1 MSNHVIE
8 AADQLRWWL
17 RLPPTNLIDR
27 GDHVRFRHALYLMIH
42 QIATV
47 LYGINGLPEIMY
59 FPSRLAGARERLN
72 GLPKAPVNA
81 GTSLWTMATEREPN
95 KAWETAAGLMR
106 ETLVL
111 LDEGSEATGFTD
123 SSAASLEIE
132 EGVFKPERSNSP
144 DELFAIA
151 TAAAEKIRHFAG
163 VESVALGGSLARGVA
178 DDQSDIDLLAFGLGI
193 PDETA
198 RRRMIS
204 AWPDVQFGPLIEQA
218 CDSVLV
224 DGVMVHVR
232 YWTTGT
238 VDDMLASFPS
248 PPAQRILAEELQ
260 CCHGLIDPN
269 GRIGEWKRAL
279 DEFPSELVA
288 GVIEQARLRLPVF
301 RSLWQKAG
309 TADDRI
315 HLYCLANQAVNDYL
329 VALYIRNGRFLSTP
343 RCTHRDIPSFEVV
356 PSELETGMSQLTDGV
371 ENMDEA
377 AARWRVLEG
386 LWEELVGMRSKLP

>member
-17 RLPPTNLIDR
+17 RLPPTNLIAR

-42 QIATV
+42 QVATV
-47 LYGINGLPEIMY
+47 LYGINGLSEIMY

-106 ETLVL
+106 ETLAL

-132 EGVFKPERSNSP
+132 EGVFKPERSNFP

-151 TAAAEKIRHFAG
+151 TAAAEKIRHITG

-178 DDQSDIDLLAFGLGI
+178 DDQSDIDLLAFGPGI
-193 PDETA
+193 PDETE

-204 AWPDVQFGPLIEQA
+204 AWPDVQFGPLIEPA
-218 CDSVLV
+218 CDSVMV

-232 YWTTGT
+232 YWTTWT
-238 VDDMLASFPS
+238 VDEMLVAFPT
-248 PPAQRILAEELQ
+248 PPTQRILAEELQ

-269 GRIGEWKRAL
+269 GRVSEWKRAL
-279 DEFPSELVA
+279 EKLPSELVA

-329 VALYIRNGRFLSTP
+329 AALYMRNGRFLSTP
-343 RCTHRDIPSFEVV
+343 KWTHRHIPAFDVV
-356 PSELETGMSQLTDGV
+356 TSDLVTRLWLQVDGINDGQEAPSRWEL
-371 ENMDEA
+371 
-377 AARWRVLEG
+377 LEG
-386 LWEELVGMRSKLP
+386 LWSELSGMGS

>member
-17 RLPPTNLIDR
+17 RLPPTNLIAR

-42 QIATV
+42 QVATV
-47 LYGINGLPEIMY
+47 LYGINGLSEIMY

-106 ETLVL
+106 ETLAL

-132 EGVFKPERSNSP
+132 EGVFKPERYNSP
-144 DELFAIA
+144 DELYSIA
-151 TAAAEKIRHFAG
+151 TATAERIRHFAG
-163 VESVALGGSLARGVA
+163 VESMVLGGSLARGVA
-178 DDQSDIDLLAFGLGI
+178 DGQSDIDLLAFGPDI
-193 PDETA
+193 PDETE

-204 AWPDVQFGPLIEQA
+204 AWPDVQFGPLIEPA
-218 CDSVLV
+218 CDSVMV

-232 YWTTGT
+232 YWTTWT
-238 VDDMLASFPS
+238 VDEMLVAFPT
-248 PPAQRILAEELQ
+248 PPTQRILAEELQ

-269 GRIGEWKRAL
+269 GRVSEWKRAL
-279 DEFPSELVA
+279 EKLPSELVA

-329 VALYIRNGRFLSTP
+329 AALYMRNGRFLSTP
-343 RCTHRDIPSFEVV
+343 KWTHRHIPAFDVV
-356 PSELETGMSQLTDGV
+356 TSDLVTRLWLQVDGINDGQEAPSRWEL
-371 ENMDEA
+371 
-377 AARWRVLEG
+377 LEG
-386 LWEELVGMRSKLP
+386 LWSELSGMGS

>member
-27 GDHVRFRHALYLMIH
+27 GDHVRFRHARYLMIH

-81 GTSLWTMATEREPN
+81 GSSLWTMATEREPN
-95 KAWETAAGLMR
+95 KAWETAARLMR

-123 SSAASLEIE
+123 SRAASMEIE

-144 DELFAIA
+144 DELYSIA
-151 TAAAEKIRHFAG
+151 TATAERIRHFAG
-163 VESVALGGSLARGVA
+163 VESIALGGSLARGVA
-178 DDQSDIDLLAFGLGI
+178 DDQSDIDLLAFGPGI
-193 PDETA
+193 PDETE
-198 RRRMIS
+198 RRRLIS
-204 AWPDVQFGPLIEQA
+204 KWPDVQFGPLIEQA
-218 CDSVLV
+218 CDSVMV

-232 YWTTGT
+232 YWTTWT
-238 VDDMLASFPS
+238 VDEMLAAFPS
-248 PPAQRILAEELQ
+248 PPTQRILAEELQ

-279 DEFPSELVA
+279 EELPSELVA
-288 GVIEQARLRLPVF
+288 GVIKQTRLRLPVF

-315 HLYCLANQAVNDYL
+315 HLYCLVNQAVNDYL
-329 VALYIRNGRFLSTP
+329 AALYMRNGRFLSTP
-343 RCTHRDIPSFEVV
+343 KWTHRHIPAFDVV
-356 PSELETGMSQLTDGV
+356 SADLVPRLSRLVDGI
-371 ENMDEA
+371 NDGNEA
-377 AARWRVLEG
+377 ASRWELLEG
-386 LWEELVGMRSKLP
+386 LRSEMSVMGT